1 MENSGSSSL
10 SRRALLAACVVA
22 IPSARRL
29 FAAQLPPGQLAP
41 QAAAPSPPV
50 GAKLIEVLATV
61 RDKKGKIVQNLIK
74 DDFAISED
82 GQKEAILSFAQRSN
96 LPLTLGLLVDTSGN
110 EGQMLRTERVA
121 SNAFFFEALRPDRDQ
136 VFLIHFD
143 REVELLQDPTSSA
156 KRLHKALDELS
167 TPQWGNRSRDE
178 SGGADTS
185 DGNHP
190 GGWGRP
196 EGAVRRRTTLSRWSE
211 AVRRDLSRLERPH
224 EETKRAKSSYCARRW
239 RGPRE

>member
-185 DGNHP
+185 GGNNPDGWGGGRQGQP
-190 GGWGRP
+190 GGQRRFRGGARLYDAIYLASNDLMKKRSGRK
-196 EGAVRRRTTLSRWSE
+196 A
-211 AVRRDLSRLERPH
+211 
-224 EETKRAKSSYCARRW
+224 
-239 RGPRE
+239 